1 MSPLHV
7 FIHLTPTMADK
18 CAVAEFKDG
27 CGCKGDP
34 ATKPELT
41 RVRKKHHPNPST
53 TPLSKFLSLPPPLLQ
68 RIYFYV
74 GTTQIP
80 TNPQQPSSP
89 AETLAALL
97 YTRSVSPRI
106 LVVGSGNFTFPA
118 AIARL
123 RAQSKGIYGAFN
135 VSSTT
140 EPTLYATSYDSLA
153 ELHTKYGAADI
164 TTTLSTLSHNQAVV
178 RHSIDA
184 TTLTLGLDNQRFD
197 LVVFNFPKVGAT
209 TLEEFKIAG
218 RVPRNRYLI
227 ASFLVAAVTHVL
239 APRGS
244 IVVAQKTGHPYRCW
258 TCTSATK
265 WAAQVQQSRVQ
276 PSLGSGGGGG
286 GGGGTAI
293 NTPALPLAA
302 QATLTYHSCAP
313 FVQDIFPGYRSA
325 NVSPEGSK
333 KRRKKGF
340 GTVALDGKPTAF
352 MHVFTLQRARQQ
364 RNKLQ
369 NETTTTNELG
379 GCTVCDC
386 TYQSMDE
393 KKQHLKGKK
402 HKMNANNDQQWQK
415 YLNYLVCSS
424 SSSDGGQGSSS
435 SSSSS
440 K

>member
-1 MSPLHV
+1 
-7 FIHLTPTMADK
+7 MADK
-18 CAVAEFKDG
+18 TAFTDD
-27 CGCKGDP
+27 CGCSDP

-276 PSLGSGGGGG
+276 PSLGSGGAGGGG
-286 GGGGTAI
+286 GGGGTTI

-424 SSSDGGQGSSS
+424 SSSEGGQGSSS